1 MKRCLAVLLAC
12 SVMFNAWTPC
22 SLNGA
27 QIEGVTFRDECKI
40 GDTRFVLNNVTLVR
54 YQIVIKAMVA
64 GLYLGEKVK
73 PAEFFKDVPKR
84 LELHYFWG
92 LAGKDIV
99 SASDKLL
106 VQNLPAAKM
115 TALKEKI
122 ELMNSYYE
130 DVKAGD
136 RYTLTYIP
144 GAGTELA
151 LNGKKKGVV
160 PGADF
165 AAAYFTI
172 WFGKK
177 PMDVAMRDELL
188 KPTASR

>member
-12 SVMFNAWTPC
+12 HVMLTALAPGH
-22 SLNGA
+22 LNGA

-54 YQIVIKAMVA
+54 YQIVIKALVA
-64 GLYLGEKVK
+64 GLYLGEKTK
-73 PAEFFKDVPKR
+73 PADLFQDVPKR
-84 LELHYFWG
+84 LELHYFWS

-99 SASDKLL
+99 TASDKLL
-106 VQNLPAAKM
+106 VQNLSPAKM
-115 TALKEKI
+115 TALREKI
-122 ELMNSYYE
+122 DLMNSFYE

-136 RYTLTYIP
+136 RYSLTYIP
-144 GAGTELA
+144 GKGTELA

-177 PMDVAMRDELL
+177 PMDVSMRDELL
-188 KPTASR
+188 KPTSSR

>member
-1 MKRCLAVLLAC
+1 MKRYVVVLLSCA
-12 SVMFNAWTPC
+12 FLLTAWSPC
-22 SLNGA
+22 SSTGA
-27 QIEGVTFRDECKI
+27 QIEGVTFRDEHRI
-40 GDTRFVLNNVTLVR
+40 GDTRLVLNNVTLVR

-73 PAEFFKDVPKR
+73 PAELFQDVPKR

-99 SASDKLL
+99 DASDKLL
-106 VQNLPAAKM
+106 VKNLPAAKL
-115 TALKEKI
+115 TSLKDKI
-122 ELMNSYYE
+122 ELMNSFYE

-144 GAGTELA
+144 GSGTELA

-188 KPTASR
+188 KPTTSR